1 MKKNLVQ
8 FNQKNENLKS
18 MCPIVSIVRVESL
31 KEFTRKDNGEKFYK
45 MKLSIVAREGAEY
58 KVCDGVFPCT
68 FNAVDGIDA
77 PFVGEVA
84 YVTVRPWYDFAN
96 GYKIRYAVNFFHPTG
111 YAEKYND
118 KDAENLALVIQEYI
132 S

>member
-1 MKKNLVQ
+1 MKNYKV
-8 FNQKNENLKS
+8 KNENLKS
-18 MCPIVSIVRVESL
+18 MCPVVSIVRVESL

-45 MKLSIVAREGAEY
+45 MKLSIIGFENGKHY
-58 KVCDGVFPCT
+58 VCDGIFPCT
-68 FNAVDGIDA
+68 FNAVDGLDA
-77 PFVGEVA
+77 PFVGEIA

-118 KDAENLALVIQEYI
+118 KEAEKHALLIQEELN
-132 S
+132 